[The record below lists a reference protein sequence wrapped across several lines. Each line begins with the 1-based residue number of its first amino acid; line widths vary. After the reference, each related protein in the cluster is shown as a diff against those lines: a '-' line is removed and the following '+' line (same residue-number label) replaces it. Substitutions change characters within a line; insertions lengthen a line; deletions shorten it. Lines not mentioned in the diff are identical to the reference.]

1 MGVPNTNTFNM
12 QNVSSTVDPS
22 KSQLTQLIEV
32 ANAQSPSL
40 WDPAYSGSKNSLL
53 NFRNYDGGGT
63 DYYPIILSPAT
74 FPVAEDFTVFT
85 TRNPITG
92 LVTNDV
98 LFYWTDDDGYT
109 PYPGAGSTYSYFIFN
124 QGTFFG
130 CTSASCPN
138 ISVSSSGVVTTNGCQ
153 CP

>member
-1 MGVPNTNTFNM
+1 MAVPNTNTFNM

-22 KSQLTQLIEV
+22 KSQLTQLIDV

-53 NFRNYDGGGT
+53 NFRNYDGGG
-63 DYYPIILSPAT
+63 YYPITLSPAT
-74 FPVAEDFTVFT
+74 FPVVEDVTVFT
-85 TRNPITG
+85 VRNPITG

-98 LFYWTDDDGYT
+98 LFDWEDGEYVPWTG
-109 PYPGAGSTYSYFIFN
+109 GSSTYSYFIFN